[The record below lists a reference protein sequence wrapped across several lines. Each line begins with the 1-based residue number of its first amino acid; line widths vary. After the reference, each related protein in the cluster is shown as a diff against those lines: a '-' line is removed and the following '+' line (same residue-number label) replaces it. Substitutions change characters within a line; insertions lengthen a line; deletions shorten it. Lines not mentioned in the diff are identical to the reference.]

1 MCLSRKPA
9 LRNCVRLV
17 MAALLLVGLAL
28 SSFLSTGHIS
38 PVHASTAQVELR
50 APLPQ
55 QHAGADVAGL
65 ESDRHAHACCASEE
79 AVPTCPAACA
89 AVACATP
96 ILPGTHIALR
106 LHALSTNQ
114 PTAMPSL
121 RSREPE
127 LDTPPPK
134 PWL

>member
-1 MCLSRKPA
+1 MCLSRKTI

-38 PVHASTAQVELR
+38 PVHASTAQAESG
-50 APLPQ
+50 APLP
-55 QHAGADVAGL
+55 HPVADVAGL
-65 ESDRHAHACCASEE
+65 ETGGHAHACCASEE
-79 AVPTCPAACA
+79 AVQICPAACA

-96 ILPGTHIALR
+96 ILPSTHIALR
-106 LHALSTNQ
+106 LHALSANQ